1 MHNKNKE
8 GQVKRLLFRGL
19 LLSLLAIAGG
29 CQDEPILEII
39 ETNESAQTSLN
50 AVSEILSTFDIIQD
64 WSTGDLFFLKKD
76 ESLMPSDVEVS
87 YLDTTFLD
95 GDGIQLG
102 FDFGFLGQSPQ
113 GLLCKDGKYRAGYF
127 TLSLNRHPR
136 DIDAKLVIEFPDDN
150 PFYSGDGVSMTQI
163 SGAMV
168 IKRISDDELKLTT
181 SQLSVIENKEEKM
194 VDATIAIRE
203 LSDKGFGIVNDQLSF
218 DGTFNVIDSQLTISL
233 ATTLPLR
240 KNYTLECAKNIVE
253 GKVSVAISNS
263 ISTIDID
270 FDPDKD
276 AACDNKVSLTI
287 NGKTIIH
294 RY

>member
-1 MHNKNKE
+1 MHNKNTE

-29 CQDEPILEII
+29 CQEESILEIT
-39 ETNESAQTSLN
+39 ETDETSQISLN
-50 AVSEILSTFDIIQD
+50 VVSEILSTFDIVQD
-64 WSTGDLFFLKKD
+64 WSTGDLLYFKKD
-76 ESLMPSDVEVS
+76 ESLMPSDVVVS
-87 YLDTTFLD
+87 YLDTSFIE
-95 GDGIQLG
+95 GDGIKLG
-102 FDFGFLGQSPQ
+102 FDFGFLGQSPY

-127 TLSLNRHPR
+127 TVSLNRPPQ
-136 DIDAKLVIEFPDDN
+136 DIDAKLVIEFPEDN
-150 PFYSGDGVSMTQI
+150 PFYSGDGESMTEI

-181 SQLSVIENKEEKM
+181 AQLSVIENKDAKR

-203 LSDKGFGIVNDQLSF
+203 LADNGYGIVNDQLSF
-218 DGTFNVIDSQLTISL
+218 DGTLSVTDNQLTISL

-253 GKVSVAISNS
+253 GKLNVNISNS
-263 ISTIDID
+263 ISSMDID
-270 FDPDKD
+270 FDPDND
-276 AACDNKVSLTI
+276 AACDNKVSLRI
-287 NGKTIIH
+287 NGKTVIY